1 MKDLI
6 WLQVECTLTTP
17 SNMDK
22 MAETADLNKIAE
34 TADLNKMAGMSS
46 MDKMADDG
54 FDKIDLGRPA
64 TPGLGIP
71 MEMTPGQIMEV
82 KAKLSFFFIYLE
94 NRH

>member
-1 MKDLI
+1 MKNLI

-46 MDKMADDG
+46 MDKMAD
-54 FDKIDLGRPA
+54 
-64 TPGLGIP
+64 GL
-71 MEMTPGQIMEV
+71 Q
-82 KAKLSFFFIYLE
+82 
-94 NRH
+94 